1 MTVSLPQHL
10 ETESTTLMDEKD
22 QTAQEAHKLG
32 RTMRRNIRNVKGSH
46 SDKVLL
52 IAEDAVD
59 KVTDLDQRQ
68 RVADMPDD
76 SQPVEVLKD
85 ITTEAHAEI
94 THQDESSEI
103 TSAEATAAN
112 SVLTQAHEK
121 TVREADQVA

>member
-1 MTVSLPQHL
+1 
-10 ETESTTLMDEKD
+10 
-22 QTAQEAHKLG
+22 
-32 RTMRRNIRNVKGSH
+32 
-46 SDKVLL
+46 VLL